1 MLKDED
7 WFFYVGFS
15 SLNLNG
21 KEMKIFLEAVTE
33 KSEERVKNLGNFGGL
48 RVYEKNS
55 RHSIWL
61 SNLDSVS
68 VGIID
73 LTFFT
78 FTLTA
83 ANHHPFPPPS
93 QLFFLYSY
101 HQNSSCVFVWKI
113 HVAPLNSRRECN
125 FILFYIGSEW
135 SCRKTSTKRTI
146 KK

>member
-1 MLKDED
+1 MEEMLKDED
-7 WFFYVGFS
+7 WFLRRFQFIEFKWKKEENFTWGS
-15 SLNLNG
+15 DG
-21 KEMKIFLEAVTE
+21 KE
-33 KSEERVKNLGNFGGL
+33 VKNLGNIGGL
-48 RVYEKNS
+48 RMCEKNS

-61 SNLDSVS
+61 SNNLDCVS

-83 ANHHPFPPPS
+83 ANHHPFPPP
-93 QLFFLYSY
+93 QFFLYSY
-101 HQNSSCVFVWKI
+101 HQNSSCVFVWII
-113 HVAPLNSRRECN
+113 HLAPLNSRRECN

-135 SCRKTSTKRTI
+135 SCRKTSTKRAI